1 MCIICVELQKDKMTS
16 FEARRNII
24 EIESELSKE
33 HRLEILKNIW
43 VRELGLK
50 RKEMIRKAPRPKEKE
65 LLNTSGSC

>member
-1 MCIICVELQKDKMTS
+1 MNVHNMRRIAKDKMTS

-43 VRELGLK
+43 
-50 RKEMIRKAPRPKEKE
+50 EKE
-65 LLNTSGSC
+65 EREKQAKEAEFQKLYEWFINNED